1 MTERVT
7 PMLEQ
12 YRRLKSRHPDALL
25 LFRLGDFY
33 ELFEEDA
40 RIAARELQLVL
51 TSRSFSKDVRLP
63 MCGVPHHSVTSY
75 IARLIE
81 RGYKVAVVEQL
92 EDPRKARG
100 LVKRDIVRVITPGTV
115 VEEEL
120 LKGYRENFLVAIAH
134 RKQGYGLSFVDL
146 STGEFATCQITGP
159 GAWDLLIEELHRLR
173 PSEYIL
179 PEGLSRDERVR
190 QTLLEIGPAR
200 ISPLDEKAFDPEI
213 ARARLLEHFGVLSL
227 EAFGCAEL
235 PLAIAASGAIL
246 QYLKENQPSAFL
258 DPRIQGQSLMHL
270 QRLVTYSPE
279 GYMLLDGI
287 TRRNLELTESLR
299 DGTTQGSLLDVLDHT
314 VTPMGRRLLRRW
326 INQPLLDLSQIH
338 ERLDA
343 VGELVEDNLF
353 RGDLRAALE
362 GMSDVER
369 LTGRIGFGTA
379 NARDL
384 VALKRSLLR
393 LPRIKEV
400 LQGARTGRLVF
411 LRENLDDLQDV
422 CRTIEEA
429 IVEDPPIQLKE
440 GGLIKPG
447 YSADLDHLREVA
459 ARGKGWLAELEAAE
473 RARTGIKGLRI
484 RYNEVF
490 GFFLEVP
497 RSQSHLVPPEYERR
511 ATITHAERFITPA
524 LRAKEGEILGAEER
538 IRELEYELF
547 VEVRT
552 RVAREVARL
561 QETARILAELDV
573 LASLAEAAARYG
585 YVKPI
590 VDEGDEIEIREGRH
604 PVVERY
610 LPEGK
615 RFVPNDTMLNLTHH
629 RLILL
634 TGPNMSGKSVYI
646 RQVALIVLMAQMGS
660 FVPASHARIGL
671 VDRIFSRV
679 GATDD
684 ISQGRSTFLVE
695 MSETSYILHH
705 ATTRSLVILDE
716 VGRGTS
722 TYDGISLAWAVAEY
736 LHNHIG
742 AKTLFATHFHEL
754 TRLAGKT
761 GEEGRSGQLGKRVGR
776 RFVPMPHPQ
785 LPGAK
790 NYTMAVKE
798 QGSEI
803 LFLYRVI
810 PGTTDRSYGIHVAQL
825 AGLPAPVISRAQ
837 EILQIL
843 ERANGAVP
851 LREGEGEV
859 IPFPRVDEARGK
871 VLDTLASVDI
881 ASTTPL
887 EALNLLYHLQ
897 QQVREARVQG
907 MEHLRRGPR
916 QDLPR
921 DFGEVAPR

>member
-1 MTERVT
+1 MTERLT

-12 YRRLKSRHPDALL
+12 YRRLKLRHPDALL

-92 EDPRKARG
+92 EDPRKVKG

-120 LKGYRENFLVAIAH
+120 LKGGRENFLVAIAR
-134 RKQGYGLSFVDL
+134 RKQEYGLAFVEL
-146 STGEFATCQITGP
+146 STGEFATCQIAGP
-159 GAWDLLIEELHRLR
+159 GAWDLLVEELHRLR
-173 PSEYIL
+173 PSEYLL
-179 PEGLSRDERVR
+179 PEGFSREERAR
-190 QTLLEIGPAR
+190 QAFLEIGPAR
-200 ISPLDEKAFDPEI
+200 ISPLDERHFDPDV
-213 ARARLLEHFGVLSL
+213 ARVRLLEHFGVVSL
-227 EAFGCAEL
+227 EAFGCEGL

-246 QYLKENQPSAFL
+246 QYLKENQPS
-258 DPRIQGQSLMHL
+258 DSTSLVHI
-270 QRLVTYSPE
+270 QRLVTYSLE

-299 DGTTQGSLLDVLDHT
+299 DGSARGSLFDVLDHT

-326 INQPLLDLSQIH
+326 INQPLLDLSRIR

-343 VGELVEDNLF
+343 VEELVTNNLF

-369 LTGRIGFGTA
+369 LAGRIGFGNA

-384 VALKRSLLR
+384 IALKRSLLR

-400 LQGARTGRLVF
+400 LQRAHAGRLVS
-411 LRENLDDLQDV
+411 LRESLDDLRDV
-422 CRTIEEA
+422 SQVIEEA
-429 IVEDPPIQLKE
+429 IVEDPPIELTE

-447 YSADLDHLREVA
+447 YSDALDHLRDVA
-459 ARGKGWLAELEAAE
+459 ARGKRWLAELEEAE
-473 RARTGIKGLRI
+473 RARTGIKSLRI

-511 ATITHAERFITPA
+511 ATITHAERFVTPE

-538 IRELEYELF
+538 VKDLEYELF
-547 VEVRT
+547 VEVRSK
-552 RVAREVARL
+552 VAREVGRL
-561 QETARILAELDV
+561 QGTARTLAELDV
-573 LASLAEAAARYG
+573 LAALGEAATRYG
-585 YVKPI
+585 YVRPE
-590 VDEGDEIEIREGRH
+590 VDDGDVIEIREGRH

-610 LPEGK
+610 LPDGR
-615 RFVPNDTMLNLTHH
+615 RFVPNDTTLNLNDH
-629 RLILL
+629 RLLIL
-634 TGPNMSGKSVYI
+634 TGPNMSGKSVFI

-705 ATTRSLVILDE
+705 ATPRSLVILDE

-736 LHNHIG
+736 LHNQVG
-742 AKTLFATHFHEL
+742 ARTLFATHFHEL
-754 TRLAGKT
+754 TFLAGKPYDR
-761 GEEGRSGQLGKRVGR
+761 GALPGQTGKRFGR
-776 RFVPMPHPQ
+776 GLFPLRGAQ

-803 LFLYRVI
+803 VFLYQVV
-810 PGTTDRSYGIHVAQL
+810 PGATDRSYGIHVARL
-825 AGLPAPVISRAQ
+825 AGIPAAVTTRAE
-837 EILQIL
+837 EILHSL
-843 ERANGAVP
+843 EQANGAIP
-851 LREGEGEV
+851 PREERRGV
-859 IPFPRVDEARGK
+859 VPFPRHGDVRAK
-871 VLDTLASVDI
+871 VLDTLARVDI

-887 EALNLLYHLQ
+887 EALNLLYQLQ
-897 QQVREARVQG
+897 QQVREARIQG
-907 MEHLRRGPR
+907 VERVGRGRDPH
-916 QDLPR
+916 QDLLG

>member
-1 MTERVT
+1 LTERLT

-40 RIAARELQLVL
+40 RIASRELQLVL

-92 EDPRKARG
+92 EDPSKVKG

-120 LKGYRENFLVAIAH
+120 LKGGRENFLVAIAR
-134 RKQGYGLSFVDL
+134 RKQEYGLAFVEL

-159 GAWDLLIEELHRLR
+159 GAWDLLVEELHRLR
-173 PSEYIL
+173 PSEYLL
-179 PEGLSRDERVR
+179 PEGFSREEKAR
-190 QTLLEIGPAR
+190 QAFLEIGPAR
-200 ISPLDEKAFDPEI
+200 ISPLDERHFDPDV
-213 ARARLLEHFGVLSL
+213 ARARLLEHFGVVSL
-227 EAFGCAEL
+227 EAFGCEGL

-246 QYLKENQPSAFL
+246 HYLKENQPSDSA
-258 DPRIQGQSLMHL
+258 SLAHI
-270 QRLVTYSPE
+270 QRLVTYSLE

-299 DGTTQGSLLDVLDHT
+299 DGSARGSLFDVLDHT
-314 VTPMGRRLLRRW
+314 VTPMGRRLLLRW
-326 INQPLLDLSQIH
+326 VNQPLLDLSRIR

-343 VGELVEDNLF
+343 VEELVTNNLF
-353 RGDLRAALE
+353 RGDLRAALG

-369 LTGRIGFGTA
+369 LAGRIGFGNA

-384 VALKRSLLR
+384 IALKRSLLR

-400 LQGARTGRLVF
+400 LQRAHVGRLVS
-411 LRENLDDLQDV
+411 LWEGLDDLRDV
-422 CRTIEEA
+422 SQVIEEA
-429 IVEDPPIQLKE
+429 LVEDPPTQLTE

-447 YSADLDHLREVA
+447 YSAALDHLREVA
-459 ARGKGWLAELEAAE
+459 ARGKRWLAELEEAE

-511 ATITHAERFITPA
+511 ATITHAERFVTPE

-538 IRELEYELF
+538 VKDLEYELF
-547 VEVRT
+547 VEVRSK
-552 RVAREVARL
+552 VAREVGRL
-561 QETARILAELDV
+561 QKTARTLAELDV
-573 LASLAEAAARYG
+573 LAALAEAATRYG
-585 YVKPI
+585 YVRPE
-590 VDEGDEIEIREGRH
+590 VDDGDIIEIREGRH

-610 LPEGK
+610 LPDGR
-615 RFVPNDTMLNLTHH
+615 RFVPNDATLNLNDH
-629 RLILL
+629 RLLIL
-634 TGPNMSGKSVYI
+634 TGPNMSGKSVFI

-705 ATTRSLVILDE
+705 ATSRSLVILDE

-736 LHNHIG
+736 LHNQVR
-742 AKTLFATHFHEL
+742 ARTLFATHFHEL
-754 TRLAGKT
+754 TLLAGTPSDREAWPGQT
-761 GEEGRSGQLGKRVGR
+761 GKGFGRGLLPLRGA
-776 RFVPMPHPQ
+776 H
-785 LPGAK
+785 LPGAR

-803 LFLYRVI
+803 VFLYQVV
-810 PGTTDRSYGIHVAQL
+810 PGTTDRSYGIHVARL
-825 AGLPAPVISRAQ
+825 AGLPAAVTTRAE
-837 EILQIL
+837 EILHSL
-843 ERANGAVP
+843 EQANGATP
-851 LREGEGEV
+851 PREERRGV
-859 IPFPRVDEARGK
+859 VPFPRPGDVRAK
-871 VLDTLASVDI
+871 VLDTLARVDI

-887 EALNLLYHLQ
+887 DALNLLYQLQ
-897 QQVREARVQG
+897 QQVREARVLG
-907 MEHLRRGPR
+907 VERIGRGRGPH
-916 QDLPR
+916 QDLPG